1 MAENSL
7 AGLVSPQAQ
16 ALYDRLTSSGA
27 LELDVDVDGDAPE
40 TLELLSMGV
49 AFRGGE
55 GDALLRPVGIA
66 AALRTLLDREHAEL
80 TGRQARLAAGWRA
93 LAGRCSAHDDHSAS
107 APISGVQVI
116 PTMAEAAAKAV
127 ELYAAGTR
135 LVRAAFTIAFE
146 TEPTPHRLLLP
157 PPAALEGG
165 ARYLGLYDAAYS
177 NVPWGRRL
185 MSDSAVAGETVRMRR
200 AIPTK
205 MILVDDAMALVAAT
219 ATGLPALL
227 VTSPDLLRML
237 ADWFDLMWR
246 DSVDAEGE
254 DIPLTRAQ
262 RRVVLQ
268 LAAGKTDEQIAHE
281 TGISVRTVRRHIA
294 VAMSALGAETRFAAG
309 VTASRKGWI

>member
-16 ALYDRLTSSGA
+16 ALYDRLTDTGA
-27 LELDVDVDGDAPE
+27 LELDVDVDEDAPE
-40 TLELLSMGV
+40 TQELLAMGV

-55 GDALLRPVGIA
+55 GDGLLRPIGTA
-66 AALRTLLDREHAEL
+66 AALRLLIDREHAEL
-80 TGRQARLAAGWRA
+80 VARQARLATGWRT
-93 LAGRCSAHDDHSAS
+93 LVGRLGAHEDHQETTQ
-107 APISGVQVI
+107 ISGIQVI

-135 LVRAAFTIAFE
+135 LVRAAFTVAFE

-157 PPAALEGG
+157 PPAALEAG

-177 NVPWGRRL
+177 SVPWGRRL

-200 AIPTK
+200 EIPTK
-205 MILVDDAMALVAAT
+205 MILVDDAQALVAAA

-246 DSVDAEGE
+246 DSVDTEGE

-281 TGISVRTVRRHIA
+281 AGISVRTVRRHIA
-294 VAMSALGAETRFAAG
+294 VAMHALGAETRFAAG
-309 VTASRKGWI
+309 VAATRKGWL